1 MRLIQTYAIPLFFA
15 LVIHAGL
22 GFALYQGWSPET
34 KVSSVVTPKVVNA
47 KLVVLEPKA
56 KPKSKTV
63 SKKPAPVKQPPV
75 KKPVPKKPDLA
86 NKAKDKTPVELKA
99 AKEAADKAK
108 EKVKEKA
115 RLALLEQQRL
125 ERLAAL
131 GELAQSSLER
141 SIDEEVQNLN
151 DIENDEAAQSFR
163 AAIYEQVRKNWSR
176 PPSARN
182 GMQALLLVELIPTGD
197 VISVTLV
204 ESSGNSA
211 FDQSAE
217 QAIRQVRRFDVPTEN
232 SAFEKYF
239 RRFYFL
245 FQPSD
250 LLR

>member
-22 GFALYQGWSPET
+22 GFALHQGWSPET

-47 KLVVLEPKA
+47 KLVVLEATA
-56 KPKSKTV
+56 KPKRNAI
-63 SKKPAPVKQPPV
+63 KKPTPTKLSPV
-75 KKPVPKKPDLA
+75 KKPKPKKTDLA
-86 NKAKDKTPVELKA
+86 TEVKEKSAAEIKA
-99 AKEAADKAK
+99 AKEAA

-115 RLALLEQQRL
+115 RQALLEQQRL

-131 GELAQSSLER
+131 GELTQSSLEQ
-141 SIDEEVQNLN
+141 SLDEEVQNLN
-151 DIENDEAAQSFR
+151 DIESHKAAQSFR

-197 VISVTLV
+197 VISVILV
-204 ESSGNSA
+204 ESSGSAA

-217 QAIRQVRRFDVPTEN
+217 QAIRKVRRFDVPAEN
-232 SAFEKYF
+232 STFEKYF

>member
-22 GFALYQGWSPET
+22 GFALHQGWSPET

-47 KLVVLEPKA
+47 KLVVLEAKA
-56 KPKSKTV
+56 KPKRNAI
-63 SKKPAPVKQPPV
+63 KKPTPTKLPPV
-75 KKPVPKKPDLA
+75 KKPKPKKTDLA
-86 NKAKDKTPVELKA
+86 TEVKEKSAAEIKA
-99 AKEAADKAK
+99 AKEAA

-115 RLALLEQQRL
+115 RHALLAQQRL
-125 ERLAAL
+125 ERFAAL
-131 GELAQSSLER
+131 GELTQSSLEQ
-141 SIDEEVQNLN
+141 SLDEEVQNLN
-151 DIENDEAAQSFR
+151 DIESHKAAQSFR

-182 GMQALLLVELIPTGD
+182 GMQAYLLVELIPTGD
-197 VISVTLV
+197 VISVILV
-204 ESSGNSA
+204 ESSGSAA

-217 QAIRQVRRFDVPTEN
+217 QAIRKVRRFDVPAEN
-232 SAFEKYF
+232 STFEKYF

>member
-1 MRLIQTYAIPLFFA
+1 LFFA

-63 SKKPAPVKQPPV
+63 SKKPAPVKQP
-75 KKPVPKKPDLA
+75 VPKKSDLA
-86 NKAKDKTPVELKA
+86 NKAKDKTPAELKA
-99 AKEAADKAK
+99 AKEAADKAR
-108 EKVKEKA
+108 EKAKEKA

-131 GELAQSSLER
+131 GELAQSSLEQ